1 MANENKYLRNIY
13 INGVPYR
20 VRDEECRT
28 TLLQM
33 REYCD
38 TINTRMNTINSI
50 INGFYSNETGKFTG
64 GESWDVWSHD
74 QHRNGSKIPYFEE
87 EALNDNYTSYKLKIG
102 EY

>member
-33 REYCD
+33 QTYCD
-38 TINTRMNTINSI
+38 TINNRMNTINKI

-64 GESWDVWSHD
+64 GISWDVWSNP
-74 QHRNGSKIPYFEE
+74 QHYVNSKIHYFEE
-87 EALNDNYTSYKLKIG
+87 EPINDSYASYKLKIE